1 MQERMGVQPDDI
13 PWSYAD
19 ELPKV
24 AANDSDQVSAVQG
37 SDATETTPRA
47 LLGTD
52 LKYIGKADAFD
63 WEWPRPQPESEPK
76 QHQKARVP
84 EDGENT
90 TRFLTLDLR
99 DKRAPAALRVLE
111 RRIRSEMAMMQEHL
125 ENVVKARWLAEGY
138 QKTGTFQVE
147 NMSEALDAL
156 GVDVVIERI
165 PYTPAKVE
173 YKRDLRHAAGFRKM
187 VMHADNL
194 QRAEAGRLR
203 AWLRADELRRVAEAA
218 RLNNEK
224 LKRKQQLIAEVKAL
238 KRIRNRV
245 VAFKGCSRPMS
256 TMQRL
261 REEHHRINLEAY
273 LDRLKEQIP
282 YELSFLR
289 SLGMH
294 NFMFRGRIQRR
305 WKMDRWLTK
314 KVGKLKWAMNL
325 GPKKKGKE
333 VQPPPPSMER
343 ESPINEAVVTPLPQ
357 RQPPAPKPVEKEESR
372 IIMPTVKVSVA
383 DHDPV
388 LQSLR
393 RAHLMRLAQTGKFT
407 AEELRQADRVFTLV
421 A

>member
-1 MQERMGVQPDDI
+1 
-13 PWSYAD
+13 
-19 ELPKV
+19 
-24 AANDSDQVSAVQG
+24 
-37 SDATETTPRA
+37 
-47 LLGTD
+47 
-52 LKYIGKADAFD
+52 
-63 WEWPRPQPESEPK
+63 
-76 QHQKARVP
+76 
-84 EDGENT
+84 
-90 TRFLTLDLR
+90 
-99 DKRAPAALRVLE
+99 
-111 RRIRSEMAMMQEHL
+111 
-125 ENVVKARWLAEGY
+125 
-138 QKTGTFQVE
+138 
-147 NMSEALDAL
+147 
-156 GVDVVIERI
+156 VDVVIERI

-173 YKRDLRHAAGFRKM
+173 YKRDLSKGAGFRKM
-187 VMHADNL
+187 IMRRDNL

-203 AWLRADELRRVAEAA
+203 AWLRADELKRVAEAA
-218 RLNNEK
+218 RMNNEE